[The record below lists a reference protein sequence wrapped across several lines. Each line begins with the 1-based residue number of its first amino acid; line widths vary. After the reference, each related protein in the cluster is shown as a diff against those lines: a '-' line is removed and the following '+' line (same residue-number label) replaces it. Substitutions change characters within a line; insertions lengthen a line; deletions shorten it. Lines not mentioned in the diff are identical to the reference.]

1 MKSYHHLSEEDKQNI
16 YRWIEEH
23 GTPQTEVAEIFGCTQ
38 STVSYHY
45 NRIKRKE
52 KGNEAE

>member
-23 GTPQTEVAEIFGCTQ
+23 GTPQTEVAEIFWCTQ

-45 NRIKRKE
+45 NRIKRKQ
-52 KGNEAE
+52 KGGAA